1 MDWTQKI
8 ARLALVKSSLYE
20 ADTRKIWP
28 YYLPELAATI
38 DDIIK
43 TEIILV
49 RQFRFSFDLDNYILN
64 RYSLDSDL
72 IKVLIVIWLCC
83 TKI

>member
-8 ARLALVKSSLYE
+8 ARLALVKNSLYE

-38 DDIIK
+38 DDVIK
-43 TEIILV
+43 LKLYWM
-49 RQFRFSFDLDNYILN
+49 RK
-64 RYSLDSDL
+64 L
-72 IKVLIVIWLCC
+72 INFTRAFFCMQMDGKAFINM
-83 TKI
+83 